1 MVNGKYYI
9 KRLKISKNYTALTSD
24 NHDYSHIF
32 INTKDKFV
40 IVGKVLKV
48 INDIQ

>member
-24 NHDYSHIF
+24 NHDYSPIF
-32 INTKDKFV
+32 INPKDKFV